1 MFYTPASTWSQ
12 MLKTGEIQPSDIID
26 IYQKR
31 SAVVEKQIKGY
42 LNYFETPVRQN
53 SGQSDF
59 QDIPIVLKDNIC
71 LAGYP
76 TTCGSRIL
84 GEFVPPYQAT
94 VSQKLLN
101 AGLPILGKANMDE
114 FAMGSSN
121 ENSAFHPSLNPWDL
135 ERVPGGSSG
144 GSAALVAAGSTP
156 WALGS
161 DTGGSIRQPASFCG
175 VVGMKPTYGRVS
187 RYGLVAYASSLDQ
200 IGPLTLTVR
209 DNAKLLNVI
218 AGHDSA
224 DSTSL
229 KLPTE
234 DFGRD
239 LDKEIRG
246 LKIGVPREMLA
257 EGVEPEVRAAIEKAL
272 GVFESQGA
280 IIAETSLPRLKY
292 ALAAY
297 YLIATSEA
305 SSNLARFDGVRYG
318 HRSAHASNLVE
329 MYTQSRS
336 EGFGDE
342 VKRRIMLGTYSLS
355 SGYYDAYY
363 KKAQQV
369 RTLLIEDFQAQFET
383 FDFLISPTSPIT
395 AFRFGEKQQD
405 PLSMYL
411 TDILTVPVNLVGIPA
426 LSVPCG
432 FDSQNLPI
440 GLQIMAKPLAEAAI
454 YQLAQAYESA
464 TDWHMRHPEL

>member
-1 MFYTPASTWSQ
+1 MFYTPATTWSQ
-12 MLKTGEIQPSDIID
+12 MLKTSEIQPAEVID
-26 IYQKR
+26 VYQKR
-31 SAVVEKQIKGY
+31 AESIEKKIQGY
-42 LNYFETPVRQN
+42 LLRFDTPVR
-53 SGQSDF
+53 SAPGQSDF
-59 QDIPIVLKDNIC
+59 QDIPLVLKDNIC
-71 LAGYP
+71 LADHL

-84 GEFVPPYQAT
+84 GNFIPPYQAT
-94 VSQKLLN
+94 VSQKLLA
-101 AGLPILGKANMDE
+101 AGIPILGKANMDE

-121 ENSAFHPSLNPWDL
+121 ENSAFHTTMNPWDL
-135 ERVPGGSSG
+135 TRVPGGSSG
-144 GSAALVAAGSTP
+144 GSAALVAAGAAP

-161 DTGGSIRQPASFCG
+161 DTGGSIRQPAAFCG

-187 RYGLVAYASSLDQ
+187 RFGLVAYASSLDQ

-209 DNAKLLNVI
+209 DNAHLLNLI
-218 AGHDSA
+218 AGHDPA

-229 KLPTE
+229 KLPPE
-234 DFGRD
+234 DFSRD
-239 LDKEIRG
+239 LGKDIRG
-246 LKIGVPREMLA
+246 VRIGVPREMLA
-257 EGVEPEVRAAIEKAL
+257 EGVDPEVRAAIEKAL

-280 IIAETSLPRLKY
+280 VVAETSLPRLKY

-318 HRSAHASNLVE
+318 HRAQMANNLVE
-329 MYTQSRS
+329 MYTQSRN
-336 EGFGDE
+336 EGFGSE
-342 VKRRIMLGTYSLS
+342 VKRRIMLGTYALS

-369 RTLLIEDFQAQFET
+369 RTLLIQDFQAQFAQ

-395 AFRFGEKQQD
+395 AFRLGEKQAD

-426 LSVPCG
+426 LSLPCG
-432 FDSQNLPI
+432 FDRQNLPI

-464 TDWHMRHPEL
+464 TTWHTSHPEL

>member
-12 MLKTGEIQPSDIID
+12 MLKTREIQPAEILAV
-26 IYQKR
+26 YQKR
-31 SAVVEKQIKGY
+31 SESVEKQIQGY
-42 LNYFETPVRQN
+42 LAHFESPVRMAT
-53 SGQSDF
+53 GQSDF
-59 QDIPIVLKDNIC
+59 QDIPVVLKDNIC
-71 LAGYP
+71 LADHP

-84 GEFVPPYQAT
+84 GNFVPPYQAT
-94 VSQKLLN
+94 VSQKLLA

-121 ENSAFHPSLNPWDL
+121 ENSAFHSTLNPWDL

-144 GSAALVAAGSTP
+144 GSAALVAAGAAP

-209 DNAKLLNVI
+209 DNAHLLNLI

-229 KLPTE
+229 KLPDE
-234 DFGRD
+234 DFTRELGKD
-239 LDKEIRG
+239 IRG
-246 LKIGVPREMLA
+246 LRLGVPREMLA
-257 EGVEPEVRAAIEKAL
+257 EGVDPEVRAAIEKAL
-272 GVFESQGA
+272 AVFESQGA
-280 IIAETSLPRLKY
+280 IIEETSLPRLKY

-318 HRSAHASNLVE
+318 HRASQASNLVE

-342 VKRRIMLGTYSLS
+342 VKRRIMLGTYALS

-369 RTLLIEDFQAQFET
+369 RTLLIEDFQAQFAR
-383 FDFLISPTSPIT
+383 FDALISPTSPIT
-395 AFRFGEKQQD
+395 AFRLGEKQAD

-426 LSVPCG
+426 LSLPCG

-440 GLQIMAKPLAEAAI
+440 GLQIMAKPLGEALI

-464 TDWHMRHPEL
+464 TEWHTRHPEL